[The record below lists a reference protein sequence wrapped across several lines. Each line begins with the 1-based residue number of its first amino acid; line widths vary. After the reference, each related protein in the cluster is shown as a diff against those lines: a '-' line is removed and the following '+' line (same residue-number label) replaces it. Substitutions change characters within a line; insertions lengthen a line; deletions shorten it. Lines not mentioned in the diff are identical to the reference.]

1 MKTVGGKGAGYVER
15 ETFDVLMRDTLKN
28 RAEQASMSDARKEQ
42 IYQAVADCQT
52 VSRQGN
58 RALTDSGKETWPTVQ
73 AVSDC
78 RKEEYFMRKSGKYRI
93 LVAAAALCIM
103 GTMAVMAAGKIVG
116 YSSSHSSNEPDFATY
131 GDMAQAGERAG
142 FPVKAPEKLANGY
155 VFDKGFLIDVKD
167 HDENGEVLES
177 FPEVSVS
184 YKKDGKD
191 LTLNVERIRPEK
203 EVSTT
208 GNPRTVLYGDITMIY
223 REDHYRF
230 VPPEYQITEEE
241 QKAVDAGELYVSY
254 GSSEVE
260 DKIMCFL
267 EWEEGDIQY
276 LLMSQGTDLG
286 MEGMV
291 EAGKQVIDSPEL

>member
-1 MKTVGGKGAGYVER
+1 MKTVGGKGAGYMEQG
-15 ETFDVLMRDTLKN
+15 TFDVLMRDTLKN
-28 RAEQASMSDARKEQ
+28 RAEQASMSEARKKQ

-58 RALTDSGKETWPTVQ
+58 QALTDSGKETWPTVQ

-93 LVAAAALCIM
+93 LVVAAALCIM

-116 YSSSHSSNEPDFATY
+116 YSMGHSTNEPDFATY

-155 VFDKGFLIDVKD
+155 VFDKGFLIDVKA

-177 FPEVSVS
+177 FPEVSVY
-184 YKKDGKD
+184 YKKGDQS
-191 LTLNVERIRPEK
+191 LTLDVERIRPEK
-203 EVSTT
+203 EASTT
-208 GNPRTVLYGDITMIY
+208 GNPRTVQYGDITMIY
-223 REDHYRF
+223 REDQYQF
-230 VPPEYQITEEE
+230 VPEDYEITVKDQE
-241 QKAVDAGELYVSY
+241 AVDAGELYISY
-254 GSSEVE
+254 GTSAVE
-260 DKIMCFL
+260 DTIMCFL

-286 MEGMV
+286 MEEMV